1 MGQVACIPNEICY
14 TCLKRRRIILLRR
27 FASLFNSYVGLQ
39 SALEDAR
46 DLLLI
51 GADCR
56 GIAPLRAALEWTPVQ
71 AHATAHRVR
80 LYYAAQSATSAAYL
94 KDWWV

>member
-1 MGQVACIPNEICY
+1 MHHERSLRICSY
-14 TCLKRRRIILLRR
+14 CCLCR

-46 DLLLI
+46 NLLMI

-71 AHATAHRVR
+71 AHATAHKVNV
-80 LYYAAQSATSAAYL
+80 YYAAKSATSAAYL
-94 KDWWV
+94 KDW

>member
-1 MGQVACIPNEICY
+1 MPERWQHV
-14 TCLKRRRIILLRR
+14 LLRR

-46 DLLLI
+46 NLLLI

-80 LYYAAQSATSAAYL
+80 LFYAAQSATSAAYL
-94 KDWWV
+94 KDWWVNRYAQA

>member
-1 MGQVACIPNEICY
+1 MSRCRCA
-14 TCLKRRRIILLRR
+14 RR

-46 DLLLI
+46 NLLMI

-71 AHATAHRVR
+71 AHATAHKVNVF
-80 LYYAAQSATSAAYL
+80 YAAKSATSAAYL
-94 KDWWV
+94 KDW

>member
-1 MGQVACIPNEICY
+1 MVNRFKRQPFLADNLA
-14 TCLKRRRIILLRR
+14 LKFR

-46 DLLLI
+46 NLLMI

-71 AHATAHRVR
+71 AHSTAHRVN
-80 LYYAAQSATSAAYL
+80 LFYAAKSATSAAYL
-94 KDWWV
+94 KDW

>member
-1 MGQVACIPNEICY
+1 M
-14 TCLKRRRIILLRR
+14 TLLLHR

-46 DLLLI
+46 NLLLI

-56 GIAPLRAALEWTPVQ
+56 
-71 AHATAHRVR
+71 
-80 LYYAAQSATSAAYL
+80 
-94 KDWWV
+94 